1 MDAGEAV
8 TLSSERITLWAKAAG
23 FELVG
28 FARAEPIPPEAL
40 TQWLEAGFD
49 ADLDW
54 MGERLA
60 DRLDV
65 SRLVPNAKTVVALAC
80 NYWSTDDSSPIA
92 RYARG
97 RDYHYTLKDRLRA
110 LRRTLRAEAPM
121 VKDYGSVDATAVM
134 EKIWAARAGL
144 GYVGRNSCLI
154 TPQFGSWVLLAA
166 LILDAQVDVYA
177 QGPGDD
183 RCGGCNL
190 CVSAC
195 PTSAIVADATVDAR
209 LCLSYQTIENEAEIP
224 SALRPAM
231 ADLVFG
237 CDICQ
242 DVCPLNQTPLV
253 AHERFAP
260 RPISSLT
267 VKQFAAMTPAEYAA
281 LSPGTPMVRAKYDGL
296 RRNAAYALGATR
308 DAAARDVLERLTVDE
323 STKVREA
330 ALWALARLV
339 NCRSPDM
346 P

>member
-1 MDAGEAV
+1 MDPGQAV
-8 TLSSERITLWAKAAG
+8 ILSAERFTDWAKAAG

-80 NYWSTDDSSPIA
+80 NYWSTDDPSPIA

-110 LRRTLRAEAPM
+110 LRRTLRTQAPH

-134 EKIWAARAGL
+134 EKVWAARAGL
-144 GYVGRNSCLI
+144 GYVGRNGCLI
-154 TPQFGSWVLLAA
+154 TEQFGSWVLLAA
-166 LILDAQVDVYA
+166 LVLDAEVDAYA
-177 QGPGDD
+177 KGPQDD
-183 RCGGCNL
+183 RCGSCNL
-190 CVSAC
+190 CVSSC
-195 PTSAIVADATVDAR
+195 PTTAIVADATVDAR
-209 LCLSYQTIENEAEIP
+209 LCLSYQTIENEAAIP
-224 SALRPAM
+224 EALRPAM
-231 ADLVFG
+231 ADLAFG

-242 DVCPLNQTPLV
+242 DVCPLNRAPLI

-260 RPISSLT
+260 RPISGLS
-267 VKQFAAMTPAEYAA
+267 VKQLAALTAAEYAL
-281 LSPGTPMVRAKYDGL
+281 LSPGTPIVRANYDGL
-296 RRNAAYALGATR
+296 KRNAAYALGAAR
-308 DAAARDVLERLTVDE
+308 DASARDLLVALTADE
-323 STKVREA
+323 SPKVREA
-330 ALWALARLV
+330 ATWALARLAGG
-339 NCRSPDM
+339 
-346 P
+346 